1 VRRPPL
7 ALAGLILLG
16 GCAASAPSPQPPA
29 PVDQELMSA
38 WQLARY
44 AFEEGQY
51 DQAAQMFARVLE
63 RAYARDDL
71 GAIGDVG
78 YELAVVRLRQLDPA
92 AAAAQA
98 RQTRDELRRRGN
110 EPFAELYLVEA
121 VALYELGDEVFAE
134 ARADRAIALAAAPGE
149 PVAMR
154 AWFLK
159 GRIAAGSAD
168 AAGVSQALAAL
179 GRSPNPEL
187 QADRLELTGRLELL
201 EGRPEHALPAFR
213 NSANLRREAEDY
225 LGMARVLARAGEAA
239 ERAGLSADA
248 ADLYFRAGRSA
259 EVERDV
265 VNARR
270 WLSAAARLAET
281 TGQAAI
287 LAEAN
292 DRLAGLAEAEGA
304 SASGPRRDQD
314 R

>member
-7 ALAGLILLG
+7 ALAGLILLA
-16 GCAASAPSPQPPA
+16 GCAAAAPSPEPAA
-29 PVDQELMSA
+29 PVDQELMSG

-44 AFEEGQY
+44 AFEERQY
-51 DQAAQMFARVLE
+51 DQAAQVYARVLE

-98 RQTRDELRRRGN
+98 RQTRDELRRRGD

-121 VALYELGDEVFAE
+121 VALYEMGEEVDAG
-134 ARADRAIALAAAPGE
+134 ARADRAIALASRPRE

-159 GRIAAGSAD
+159 GRIAADHGD
-168 AAGVSQALAAL
+168 AGGISQAIAAL

-187 QADRLELTGRLELL
+187 AADRLELSGRLDLL
-201 EGRPEHALPAFR
+201 EGRPERALPTFR
-213 NSANLRREAEDY
+213 DSADLRRDAGDY
-225 LGMARVLARAGEAA
+225 LGMARVLALAGEAA
-239 ERAGLSADA
+239 ERAGLSTDA

-259 EVERDV
+259 EVERDLG
-265 VNARR
+265 NARR
-270 WLSAAARLAET
+270 WLGAAARLATT

-292 DRLAGLAEAEGA
+292 DRLESLAEAEG
-304 SASGPRRDQD
+304 R
-314 R
+314 

>member
-1 VRRPPL
+1 VRPPPL
-7 ALAGLILLG
+7 VLAGLILLA
-16 GCAASAPSPQPPA
+16 GCAAAPQSPEPA
-29 PVDQELMSA
+29 VPVDQELMSG
-38 WQLARY
+38 WRLARY

-51 DQAAQMFARVLE
+51 DQAAQMYARVLE

-98 RQTRDELRRRGN
+98 RGTCDELRRRGN

-121 VALYELGDEVFAE
+121 VALYELGEETDA
-134 ARADRAIALAAAPGE
+134 ARRADEAIELAPGPSE

-159 GRIAAGSAD
+159 GRIAADNAD
-168 AAGVSQALAAL
+168 AAEVRRALAAL

-201 EGRPEHALPAFR
+201 EGRPERAL
-213 NSANLRREAEDY
+213 SALRDSADLRRDAEDY
-225 LGMARVLARAGEAA
+225 LGMARVLALAGAAA
-239 ERAGLSADA
+239 EREGFSADA

-265 VNARR
+265 ANARL
-270 WLSAAARLAET
+270 WLGAAARLAET

-292 DRLAGLAEAEGA
+292 ERLESLAEAEE
-304 SASGPRRDQD
+304 R
-314 R
+314 

>member
-1 VRRPPL
+1 VRPPPL
-7 ALAGLILLG
+7 VLAGLILLA
-16 GCAASAPSPQPPA
+16 GCAAAPQSPEPA
-29 PVDQELMSA
+29 APLDQELMSG
-38 WQLARY
+38 WRLARY

-51 DQAAQMFARVLE
+51 DQAAQMYARVLE

-92 AAAAQA
+92 AAAAEA
-98 RQTRDELRRRGN
+98 RRTRDELRRRGD

-121 VALYELGDEVFAE
+121 VALYELGEEGVAGT
-134 ARADRAIALAAAPGE
+134 RADRAIALASGAGA

-159 GRIAAGSAD
+159 GRIAADNAD
-168 AAGVSQALAAL
+168 AAEVRRALAAL

-187 QADRLELTGRLELL
+187 QADWLELTGRLELL
-201 EGRPEHALPAFR
+201 EGRPERALSAFR
-213 NSANLRREAEDY
+213 DSADLRRDAEDY
-225 LGMARVLARAGEAA
+225 LGMARVLALAGAAA
-239 ERAGLSADA
+239 ERAGLAGEG

-259 EVERDV
+259 EVERDFA
-265 VNARR
+265 NARR
-270 WLSAAARLAET
+270 WLGAAARLAET

-292 DRLAGLAEAEGA
+292 ERLESLAEAEE
-304 SASGPRRDQD
+304 R
-314 R
+314 

>member
-1 VRRPPL
+1 VPRPR
-7 ALAGLILLG
+7 AGGFLPTTAKPFAVASLILLA
-16 GCAASAPSPQPPA
+16 GCSAAPPEPAA
-29 PVDQELMSA
+29 PVDQELMSG

-44 AFEEGQY
+44 ALDERQY
-51 DQAAQMFARVLE
+51 DQAAELYARVLE

-71 GAIGDVG
+71 AAIGDVG

-98 RQTRDELRRRGN
+98 RQTRDELRRRGD

-121 VALYELGDEVFAE
+121 VALYEMGEEMYAG
-134 ARADRAIALAAAPGE
+134 ARADQAIELAPAPRE

-159 GRIAAGSAD
+159 GRIAADHGD
-168 AAGVSQALAAL
+168 GAGISRALAAL

-201 EGRPEHALPAFR
+201 EERPAEALPDLRA
-213 NSANLRREAEDY
+213 SADLRREVEDY
-225 LGMARVLARAGEAA
+225 LGMARVLALAGAAA
-239 ERAGLSADA
+239 ERAGLSEDA

-259 EVERDV
+259 EVEGDV
-265 VNARR
+265 GDARR
-270 WLSAAARLAET
+270 WLEAAARLAET
-281 TGQAAI
+281 TGQAVI

-292 DRLAGLAEAEGA
+292 DRLQSLATADG
-304 SASGPRRDQD
+304 R
-314 R
+314 

>member
-1 VRRPPL
+1 VRRRPL
-7 ALAGLILLG
+7 ALAGLVLLA
-16 GCAASAPSPQPPA
+16 GCAASAPSPESAA

-51 DQAAQMFARVLE
+51 DQAAQIYARVLE

-78 YELAVVRLRQLDPA
+78 YELAVVRLRQLDPT

-121 VALYELGDEVFAE
+121 VALYEMGEEMDAV
-134 ARADRAIALAAAPGE
+134 ARAERAIALASRPGE
-149 PVAMR
+149 PVATR

-159 GRIAAGSAD
+159 GRIAADHAD
-168 AAGVSQALAAL
+168 AAGIRGALAAL

-187 QADRLELTGRLELL
+187 AADRLELAGRLDLL
-201 EGRPEHALPAFR
+201 EGRPERALPAFR
-213 NSANLRREAEDY
+213 QSADLRRDAKDY
-225 LGMARVLARAGEAA
+225 LGMARVLALAGEAA

-259 EVERDV
+259 EVERDLA
-265 VNARR
+265 NARL
-270 WLSAAARLAET
+270 WLGAAARLAAT

-292 DRLAGLAEAEGA
+292 DRLEGIVE
-304 SASGPRRDQD
+304 PEEH
-314 R
+314 

>member
-1 VRRPPL
+1 VRRPRL
-7 ALAGLILLG
+7 ALAGLILLA
-16 GCAASAPSPQPPA
+16 GCSAAAPAPEPA
-29 PVDQELMSA
+29 VPVDQELMSG
-38 WQLARY
+38 WRLARY

-51 DQAAQMFARVLE
+51 DQAAQMYARVLE

-98 RQTRDELRRRGN
+98 RRTRDELRRRGD

-121 VALYELGDEVFAE
+121 VALYELGEEVDAASRAE
-134 ARADRAIALAAAPGE
+134 EAIALASGPGE
-149 PVAMR
+149 PIAVR

-159 GRIAAGSAD
+159 GRIAADHAD
-168 AAGVSQALAAL
+168 TAAVGRALAAF
-179 GRSPNPEL
+179 GRSSNPEL

-201 EGRPEHALPAFR
+201 EGRPERALPAFR
-213 NSANLRREAEDY
+213 ASADLRRDAEDY
-225 LGMARVLARAGEAA
+225 LGMARVLALAGEAA

-259 EVERDV
+259 EVERDLA
-265 VNARR
+265 NARR
-270 WLSAAARLAET
+270 WLGAAARLAAS

-292 DRLAGLAEAEGA
+292 ERLESLAEAEG
-304 SASGPRRDQD
+304 R
-314 R
+314 

>member
-1 VRRPPL
+1 VRRPRL
-7 ALAGLILLG
+7 ALAGLILLT
-16 GCAASAPSPQPPA
+16 GCTAATPEPEPAAPA
-29 PVDQELMSA
+29 DQELMSG

-44 AFEEGQY
+44 AFEERQY
-51 DQAAQMFARVLE
+51 DQAAQVYARVLE

-98 RQTRDELRRRGN
+98 RQTRDELRRRGD

-121 VALYELGDEVFAE
+121 VALYEMGEEVDAG
-134 ARADRAIALAAAPGE
+134 ARADQAIALAPRPGE

-159 GRIAAGSAD
+159 GRIAADHAD
-168 AAGVSQALAAL
+168 AGGIGRALAAL

-187 QADRLELTGRLELL
+187 EADRQELTGRLDLL
-201 EGRPEHALPAFR
+201 EDRPERALPAFR
-213 NSANLRREAEDY
+213 ASADLRRDAEDY
-225 LGMARVLARAGEAA
+225 LGMARVLAFAGEAA
-239 ERAGLSADA
+239 ERAGLSDDA

-265 VNARR
+265 ANARR
-270 WLSAAARLAET
+270 WLGAAARLAAT

-287 LAEAN
+287 LAQAN
-292 DRLAGLAEAEGA
+292 DRLESLAEPAE
-304 SASGPRRDQD
+304 R
-314 R
+314 

>member
-1 VRRPPL
+1 VCRRPL
-7 ALAGLILLG
+7 ALAGLILLA
-16 GCAASAPSPQPPA
+16 GCSAASPPPEPPA
-29 PVDQELMSA
+29 PVDQELMSG
-38 WQLARY
+38 WRLARY

-51 DQAAQMFARVLE
+51 DQAAQMYARVLE

-98 RQTRDELRRRGN
+98 RRTRDELRRRGN

-121 VALYELGDEVFAE
+121 VALYEQGKEVGAV
-134 ARADRAIALAAAPGE
+134 ARAEEAIELAAGPGE

-159 GRIAAGSAD
+159 GRIAADGAD
-168 AAGVSQALAAL
+168 TAGVGRALAAL

-201 EGRPEHALPAFR
+201 QGRPERALAAFR
-213 NSANLRREAEDY
+213 SSADLRRDAEDY
-225 LGMARVLARAGEAA
+225 LGMARVLALAGEAA

-265 VNARR
+265 ANARR
-270 WLSAAARLAET
+270 WLGAAARLAET

-287 LAEAN
+287 RTEANERLDSLAEPKE
-292 DRLAGLAEAEGA
+292 R
-304 SASGPRRDQD
+304 
-314 R
+314 

>member
-1 VRRPPL
+1 MRRPPL
-7 ALAGLILLG
+7 ALTGLLLLAG
-16 GCAASAPSPQPPA
+16 CSAAPTSPEQPA
-29 PVDQELMSA
+29 PVDQELMSG
-38 WQLARY
+38 WRLARY

-51 DQAAQMFARVLE
+51 DQAAQMYARVLE

-98 RQTRDELRRRGN
+98 RRTRDELRRRGN
-110 EPFAELYLVEA
+110 EPFSELYLVEA
-121 VALYELGDEVFAE
+121 VALYELDEDVDAAVKAE
-134 ARADRAIALAAAPGE
+134 EAIELAPGPAEPIAL
-149 PVAMR
+149 R

-159 GRIAAGSAD
+159 GRIAADNAD
-168 AAGVSQALAAL
+168 AAGVSRALAAF

-201 EGRPEHALPAFR
+201 EGRPERALPAFR
-213 NSANLRREAEDY
+213 ESADLRRDAKDY
-225 LGMARVLARAGEAA
+225 FGMARVLALAGEAA
-239 ERAGLSADA
+239 DRTGLSADA

-259 EVERDV
+259 EVERDL

-270 WLSAAARLAET
+270 WLGDAARLAET

-292 DRLAGLAEAEGA
+292 DRLEGLAKAEGRQRIR
-304 SASGPRRDQD
+304 PRVDQD
-314 R
+314 P